1 MGSVSATHLILFIAS
16 LVIAVG
22 IAGTLVMEVG
32 KLDTA
37 IDNRGTSVAEEIET
51 EVAIISD
58 EGTSEA
64 IYDPDASD
72 DDVTILVKN
81 IGSESIPVDER
92 VVDVLIDGTYI
103 SNDDIVAME
112 RIDVDGSETWRPGGV
127 VEISIANHD
136 PSGDT
141 ELTVIVNGG
150 EDSIQVHL

>member
-1 MGSVSATHLILFIAS
+1 MSSVSATHLILFIAS

-37 IDNRGTSVAEEIET
+37 IENRGTNVAEEIET
-51 EVAIISD
+51 EIAIISD
-58 EGTSEA
+58 EGASAA
-64 IYDPDASD
+64 IYDPDAAD

-81 IGSESIPVDER
+81 IGSQSVPVDER

-103 SNDDIVAME
+103 SNSDIVGME

-127 VEISIANHD
+127 VEITIANHD

-141 ELTVIVNGG
+141 ELTVIVDGG
-150 EDSIQVHL
+150 EDSIQVYL